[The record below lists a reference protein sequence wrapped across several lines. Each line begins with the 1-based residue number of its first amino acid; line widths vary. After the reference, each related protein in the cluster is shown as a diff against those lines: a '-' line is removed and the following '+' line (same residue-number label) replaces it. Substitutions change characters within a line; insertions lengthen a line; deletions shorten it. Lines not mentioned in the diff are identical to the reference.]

1 MSNRV
6 TVRYGTERDEII
18 GRNDDGGWAGF
29 HFNFPSLGY
38 VEKDGAK
45 YRLVPTAWSPVI

>member
-18 GRNDDGGWAGF
+18 GRNDDGGWA
-29 HFNFPSLGY
+29 
-38 VEKDGAK
+38 A
-45 YRLVPTAWSPVI
+45 PVLTRKLLRSKAR